1 MVTNMDEEINKIIN
15 DNSINYVGNLILNN
29 HEISILDRHDIDYKK
44 CIDMKDLIFLLE
56 DYLSD
61 IEDNELEEI
70 LMSISERDY
79 YKNSNK

>member
-1 MVTNMDEEINKIIN
+1 MDEEINKIIN
-15 DNSINYVGNLILNN
+15 DNSLNYVDNLILNN
-29 HEISILDRHDIDYKK
+29 HEISILDRYDIYYKR
-44 CIDMKDLIFLLE
+44 CVDMKDLIFLLE
-56 DYLSD
+56 DYLND

>member
-1 MVTNMDEEINKIIN
+1 
-15 DNSINYVGNLILNN
+15 
-29 HEISILDRHDIDYKK
+29 
-44 CIDMKDLIFLLE
+44 MKDLIFLLE
-56 DYLSD
+56 DYLND

>member
-1 MVTNMDEEINKIIN
+1 MVNNIDEEINKIIN
-15 DNSINYVGNLILNN
+15 DNSLNYVDNLILNN
-29 HEISILDRHDIDYKK
+29 HEISILDRYDIDYKR
-44 CIDMKDLIFLLE
+44 CVDMKDLIFLLE
-56 DYLSD
+56 DYLND

>member
-1 MVTNMDEEINKIIN
+1 MDEEINKIIN
-15 DNSINYVGNLILNN
+15 DNSLNYVDNLILNN
-29 HEISILDRHDIDYKK
+29 HEISILDRYDIDYKRWG
-44 CIDMKDLIFLLE
+44 DMKDLIFLLE
-56 DYLSD
+56 DYLND

>member
-1 MVTNMDEEINKIIN
+1 MDEEINKIIN
-15 DNSINYVGNLILNN
+15 DNSLNYVGNLILNN
-29 HEISILDRHDIDYKK
+29 HEISILDRYDIDYKK